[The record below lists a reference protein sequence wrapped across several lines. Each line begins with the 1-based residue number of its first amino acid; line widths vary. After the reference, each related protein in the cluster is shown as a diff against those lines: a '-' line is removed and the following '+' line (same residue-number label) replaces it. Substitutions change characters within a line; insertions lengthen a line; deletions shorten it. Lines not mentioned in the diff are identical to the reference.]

1 MDAFECCAT
10 TLTDRCRLTLADC
23 GNLSVMAGVVNLQD
37 IVDELS
43 LMFEENR
50 SFVDRET
57 GEVVMVTRDD
67 LRAVEDP
74 GPHDDDDETAV
85 LILEHRERFKELPSK
100 WEVNDWE
107 IMREFCEAV
116 ESAERRGHLL
126 SAIRGNG
133 AFGRFKTLAA
143 AYGMLEEWYAFHD
156 NALWELARDWC
167 EENEIPY
174 TEKSRRNV
182 DRRKRLRTRTGS
194 TQTGSIDPKP

>member
-1 MDAFECCAT
+1 
-10 TLTDRCRLTLADC
+10 
-23 GNLSVMAGVVNLQD
+23 MAGVVNLQN

-43 LMFEENR
+43 MMFEENR

-67 LRAVEDP
+67 LREVEEP
-74 GPHDDDDETAV
+74 GPHDDDETAV
-85 LILEHRERFKELPSK
+85 LILEHPERFEELPDK

-116 ESAERRGHLL
+116 ESAERRRRLL

-143 AYGMLEEWYAFHD
+143 AYGMLEEWYAFRD

-174 TEKSRRNV
+174 TEEF
-182 DRRKRLRTRTGS
+182 KRILPPRETKTGS
-194 TQTGSIDPKP
+194 IQTGSIDPKP

>member
-1 MDAFECCAT
+1 
-10 TLTDRCRLTLADC
+10 
-23 GNLSVMAGVVNLQD
+23 MAGVVNLQD
-37 IVDELS
+37 IVDALS
-43 LMFEENR
+43 LVFEENR

-57 GEVVMVTRDD
+57 GEVVTVLQDD

-74 GPHDDDDETAV
+74 EPHDDDDETAV
-85 LILEHRERFKELPSK
+85 LILEHPERFEELPDK

-116 ESAERRGHLL
+116 ESAERRRHLL

-156 NALWELARDWC
+156 KALWELARDWC

-174 TEKSRRNV
+174 TEEF
-182 DRRKRLRTRTGS
+182 KRILPPRETKTGS